1 MSVYYLTSV
10 NDESIK
16 GLIAIGMSGGALFP
30 ELVKLDLVKVPVLD
44 LFGSDD
50 LPIVLENRL
59 NKLKV
64 ARGWKSEF
72 SATGNRSCES
82 LLRR

>member
-64 ARGWKSEF
+64 ARG
-72 SATGNRSCES
+72 
-82 LLRR
+82 